1 MTAVN
6 HGSETIINR
15 QTMKNKLSTLLL
27 LILISFTGA
36 STDAMG
42 QAKSS
47 KGKKNTEVR
56 LFNGKDLSN
65 WVFYLRDPS
74 VDPARVFTVR
84 DGVIH
89 ITGDPFGYMRTKDVY
104 SDYKLHVEWRYPGEL
119 SNSGVFVHSQTPDT
133 IWLKC
138 FECQLHAGD
147 AGDFICMN
155 GSSMNEQKEGSRVI
169 KKMNPSNEK
178 LAGEWNTMEV
188 ICKSNTIEV
197 SVNGL
202 LQNKATGISDSKG
215 HICLQSEGKDIQFRN
230 VYLIPLPQE
239 KSKSKK

>member
-239 KSKSKK
+239 KSKSK

>member
-1 MTAVN
+1 
-6 HGSETIINR
+6 
-15 QTMKNKLSTLLL
+15 MKNRLSTLLL
-27 LILISFTGA
+27 LILIIVTGA
-36 STDAMG
+36 SFDATG
-42 QAKSS
+42 QKAPKKDKTAKSAKS
-47 KGKKNTEVR
+47 KKNTEVK

-65 WVFYLRDPS
+65 WVFYLRDPA
-74 VDPARVFTVR
+74 VDPATVFTVR
-84 DGVIH
+84 NGVIN

-104 SDYKLHVEWRYPGEL
+104 SDYTLHVEWRYPGEL
-119 SNSGVFVHSQTPDT
+119 SNSGVFIHAQTPDT
-133 IWLKC
+133 IWLRC

-155 GSSMNEQKEGSRVI
+155 GSKMNEQKEGSRVV

-178 LAGEWNTMEV
+178 PAGEWNTMEV

-215 HICLQSEGKDIQFRN
+215 HICLQSEGKNIEFRN
-230 VYLIPLPQE
+230 VFLTLIPRE
-239 KSKSKK
+239 KNRVTK

>member
-1 MTAVN
+1 
-6 HGSETIINR
+6 
-15 QTMKNKLSTLLL
+15 MKNRLSTLLL
-27 LILISFTGA
+27 LILIIVTGA
-36 STDAMG
+36 SFDATG
-42 QAKSS
+42 QKAPKKDKTAKSAKS
-47 KGKKNTEVR
+47 KKNTEVK

-65 WVFYLRDPS
+65 WVFYLRDPA
-74 VDPARVFTVR
+74 VDPATVFTVR
-84 DGVIH
+84 NGVIN

-104 SDYKLHVEWRYPGEL
+104 SDYTLHVEWRYPGEL
-119 SNSGVFVHSQTPDT
+119 SNSGVFIHAQTPDT
-133 IWLKC
+133 IWLRC

-155 GSSMNEQKEGSRVI
+155 GSKMNEQKEGSRVV

-178 LAGEWNTMEV
+178 PAGEWNTMEV

-215 HICLQSEGKDIQFRN
+215 HICLQSEGKNIEFRN
-230 VYLIPLPQE
+230 VFLTLIPRE
-239 KSKSKK
+239 KNRGTK

>member
-1 MTAVN
+1 
-6 HGSETIINR
+6 
-15 QTMKNKLSTLLL
+15 MKNRLSTLLL
-27 LILISFTGA
+27 LILIIVTGA
-36 STDAMG
+36 SFDATG
-42 QAKSS
+42 QKATKKDKTAKSAKS
-47 KGKKNTEVR
+47 KKNTEVK

-65 WVFYLRDPS
+65 WVFYLRDPA
-74 VDPARVFTVR
+74 VDPATVFTVR
-84 DGVIH
+84 NGVIN

-104 SDYKLHVEWRYPGEL
+104 SDYTLHVEWRYPGEL
-119 SNSGVFVHSQTPDT
+119 SNSGVFIHSQTPDT
-133 IWLKC
+133 IWLRC

-155 GSSMNEQKEGSRVI
+155 GSKMNEQKEGSRVV

-178 LAGEWNTMEV
+178 PAGEWNTMEV

-215 HICLQSEGKDIQFRN
+215 HICLQSEGKNIEFRN
-230 VYLIPLPQE
+230 VFLTLIPRE
-239 KSKSKK
+239 KNRGTK

>member
-1 MTAVN
+1 
-6 HGSETIINR
+6 
-15 QTMKNKLSTLLL
+15 MKNKLSTLLL

>member
-1 MTAVN
+1 MPWDKPSLPKARKTLRSDSLT
-6 HGSETIINR
+6 GKTFL
-15 QTMKNKLSTLLL
+15 TGYSTCGILQ
-27 LILISFTGA
+27 LIRPGFL
-36 STDAMG
+36 
-42 QAKSS
+42 
-47 KGKKNTEVR
+47 
-56 LFNGKDLSN
+56 
-65 WVFYLRDPS
+65 PS
-74 VDPARVFTVR
+74 G

-178 LAGEWNTMEV
+178 PAGEWNTMEV

>member
-1 MTAVN
+1 
-6 HGSETIINR
+6 
-15 QTMKNKLSTLLL
+15 MKNKLSTLLL
-27 LILISFTGA
+27 LILIIFTGA

-42 QAKSS
+42 QKDKSAKSA
-47 KGKKNTEVR
+47 KGKKNTEIR

-89 ITGDPFGYMRTKDVY
+89 ITGDPFGYMRTRDVY

-138 FECQLHAGD
+138 FECQLQAGN

-178 LAGEWNTMEV
+178 PAGEWNTMEV

-197 SVNGL
+197 NVNGL

-230 VYLIPLPQE
+230 VYLTPLPQE
-239 KSKSKK
+239 KRESKK

>member
-1 MTAVN
+1 
-6 HGSETIINR
+6 
-15 QTMKNKLSTLLL
+15 MKNRLSTLLL
-27 LILISFTGA
+27 LILIIVTGA
-36 STDAMG
+36 SFDATG
-42 QAKSS
+42 QKAPKKDKTAKSAKS
-47 KGKKNTEVR
+47 KKNTEVK

-65 WVFYLRDPS
+65 WVFYLRDPA
-74 VDPARVFTVR
+74 VDPATVFTVR
-84 DGVIH
+84 NGVIH

-104 SDYKLHVEWRYPGEL
+104 SDYTLHVEWRYPGEL
-119 SNSGVFVHSQTPDT
+119 SNSGVFIHAQTPDT
-133 IWLKC
+133 IWLRC

-155 GSSMNEQKEGSRVI
+155 GSKMNEQKEGSRVV

-178 LAGEWNTMEV
+178 PAGEWNTMEV

-215 HICLQSEGKDIQFRN
+215 HICLQSEGKNIEFRN
-230 VYLIPLPQE
+230 VFLTLIPRE
-239 KSKSKK
+239 KTRGTK